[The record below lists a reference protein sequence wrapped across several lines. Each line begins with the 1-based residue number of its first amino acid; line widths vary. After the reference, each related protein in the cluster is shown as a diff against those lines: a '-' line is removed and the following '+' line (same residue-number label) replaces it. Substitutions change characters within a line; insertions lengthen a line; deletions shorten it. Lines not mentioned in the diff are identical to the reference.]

1 MKIALVYKS
10 STGFT
15 ERYAEY
21 IAEKTGA
28 ELVKYSERK
37 RVKSSDYDILVF
49 GSSIIASRISGVEWF
64 DKVKNEFKHSFLFV
78 TGANPKENNPDLEK
92 YIEAEKIKGHDI
104 FYMPGGLNY
113 EKMSAPMRFVMKKMF
128 LPMVKKEQ
136 GEDSIMY
143 KMVSSSYSLYDEK
156 YAQPLLDEIRR
167 VFA

>member
-49 GSSIIASRISGVEWF
+49 GSSIIAIQAFISF
-64 DKVKNEFKHSFLFV
+64 CDRSQS
-78 TGANPKENNPDLEK
+78 
-92 YIEAEKIKGHDI
+92 KG
-104 FYMPGGLNY
+104 G
-113 EKMSAPMRFVMKKMF
+113 
-128 LPMVKKEQ
+128 
-136 GEDSIMY
+136 
-143 KMVSSSYSLYDEK
+143 
-156 YAQPLLDEIRR
+156 
-167 VFA
+167 